1 MKIWLI
7 IAFLVVLA
15 LVFMN
20 GSGQPSKLIA
30 GPRGAQGAQGP
41 AGPAGAAA
49 SKQYAEASLADSNI
63 DLGIG
68 CLGDQAI
75 ALSSSLLPRE
85 ISTQEDFGAFSP
97 DDLLKNQNF
106 LDPSKSI
113 GINTV
118 SGSLRNGNQQ
128 VRSDPPNPQGRV
140 PFNQTTITPNLM
152 QPFFEIG
159 CN

>member
-1 MKIWLI
+1 MKIWLL
-7 IAFLVVLA
+7 IAFIVVLM
-15 LVFMN
+15 LVFLN
-20 GSGQPSKLIA
+20 GSGQPSPAPKKRA
-30 GPRGAQGAQGP
+30 AVSPPVSAQP
-41 AGPAGAAA
+41 
-49 SKQYAEASLADSNI
+49 SRQYASADLKNADI

-68 CLGDQAI
+68 CLGDQAV
-75 ALSSSLLPRE
+75 ALSSALLPRE
-85 ISTQEDFGAFSP
+85 ISTQQDFGAFSP

-106 LDPSKSI
+106 LDPSQSI

-152 QPFFEIG
+152 QPYFEIG

>member
-1 MKIWLI
+1 MVTNCIRYYRDFGFDERVRPRCRPK
-7 IAFLVVLA
+7 
-15 LVFMN
+15 
-20 GSGQPSKLIA
+20 PSAPIN
-30 GPRGAQGAQGP
+30 PSGP
-41 AGPAGAAA
+41 ADTPSDYAPAD
-49 SKQYAEASLADSNI
+49 LDDTNI
-63 DLGIG
+63 DLGLG
-68 CLGDQAI
+68 CLGDQAV

-140 PFNQTTITPNLM
+140 YLSIRPRSLPTSCNLSSRLDATKHY
-152 QPFFEIG
+152 II
-159 CN
+159 

>member
-1 MKIWLI
+1 MNKIWLS
-7 IAFLVVLA
+7 IAFIVVLL

-20 GSGQPSKLIA
+20 GSGQSPKLVT
-30 GPRGAQGAQGP
+30 GPRGIAGP
-41 AGPAGAAA
+41 AGPAGPSAAPR
-49 SKQYAEASLADSNI
+49 KYADASLADSNI

-68 CLGDQAI
+68 CLGDQAV

-106 LDPSKSI
+106 LDPSQSI

-152 QPFFEIG
+152 QPYFEIG

>member
-1 MKIWLI
+1 MKIWLF
-7 IAFLVVLA
+7 IAFIVVLM

-20 GSGQPSKLIA
+20 GSGQP
-30 GPRGAQGAQGP
+30 
-41 AGPAGAAA
+41 A
-49 SKQYAEASLADSNI
+49 SKKKPTAVRPPVAAQPSQKYASANLENAGIN
-63 DLGIG
+63 LGIG
-68 CLGDQAI
+68 CLGDQAV
-75 ALSSSLLPRE
+75 ALSSALLPRE

>member
-1 MKIWLI
+1 MKIWLL
-7 IAFLVVLA
+7 IAFIVVLM

-20 GSGQPSKLIA
+20 GSGQPTSSKKKVVSA
-30 GPRGAQGAQGP
+30 VAPP
-41 AGPAGAAA
+41 TA
-49 SKQYAEASLADSNI
+49 SQASQQYASANLKNAGI

-68 CLGDQAI
+68 CLGDQAV
-75 ALSSSLLPRE
+75 ALSSALLPRE

-152 QPFFEIG
+152 QPYFEIG

>member
-1 MKIWLI
+1 MKIWLV
-7 IAFLVVLA
+7 IAFIVVLL
-15 LVFMN
+15 LVFVN
-20 GSGQPSKLIA
+20 GSGQPATVKIETREI
-30 GPRGAQGAQGP
+30 PGASRQPQGAP
-41 AGPAGAAA
+41 ADLDG
-49 SKQYAEASLADSNI
+49 SNI
-63 DLGIG
+63 NLGIG

-75 ALSSSLLPRE
+75 ALSSALLPRE

-152 QPFFEIG
+152 QPYFEIG

>member
-1 MKIWLI
+1 MKIWLL
-7 IAFLVVLA
+7 IAFIVVLM
-15 LVFMN
+15 LVFLN
-20 GSGQPSKLIA
+20 GSGQPVSAPKKQSA
-30 GPRGAQGAQGP
+30 KKVSSPQPTQ
-41 AGPAGAAA
+41 
-49 SKQYAEASLADSNI
+49 QYASADLKNADI

-68 CLGDQAI
+68 CLGDQAV
-75 ALSSSLLPRE
+75 ALSSALLPRE

>member
-1 MKIWLI
+1 MKIWLV
-7 IAFLVVLA
+7 IAFIVVLL
-15 LVFMN
+15 LVFVN
-20 GSGQPSKLIA
+20 GSGQPAIVKVETREI
-30 GPRGAQGAQGP
+30 PGAPIQSQRAP
-41 AGPAGAAA
+41 ADLDN
-49 SKQYAEASLADSNI
+49 SDIN
-63 DLGIG
+63 LGIG

-75 ALSSSLLPRE
+75 ALSSALLPRE

-106 LDPSKSI
+106 LDPSRSI

-152 QPFFEIG
+152 QPYFEIG

>member
-1 MKIWLI
+1 MNIWLLV
-7 IAFLVVLA
+7 AFVVVLL

-20 GSGQPSKLIA
+20 GSGQKSQNNNKDTPPVNPS
-30 GPRGAQGAQGP
+30 GP
-41 AGPAGAAA
+41 ADTPSDYAPANLDG
-49 SKQYAEASLADSNI
+49 SNI

-68 CLGDQAI
+68 CLGDQAV
-75 ALSSSLLPRE
+75 ALSSALLPRE

-106 LDPSKSI
+106 LDPSSSI

-152 QPFFEIG
+152 QPYFEIG

>member
-1 MKIWLI
+1 MKIWLLV
-7 IAFLVVLA
+7 AFIVVLM

-20 GSGQPSKLIA
+20 GSGQSDSKKTDDKKK
-30 GPRGAQGAQGP
+30 
-41 AGPAGAAA
+41 
-49 SKQYAEASLADSNI
+49 SSDSNSDYAPADLSGTDI

-68 CLGDQAI
+68 CLGDQAV
-75 ALSSSLLPRE
+75 ALSSALLPRE

-106 LDPSKSI
+106 LDPSQSI

-152 QPFFEIG
+152 QPYFEIG

>member
-1 MKIWLI
+1 MKIWLL
-7 IAFLVVLA
+7 IAFVVIAMLVL
-15 LVFMN
+15 MN
-20 GSGQPSKLIA
+20 GSGHVADQQPTSPINPS
-30 GPRGAQGAQGP
+30 GPSDTPSDYAP
-41 AGPAGAAA
+41 AD
-49 SKQYAEASLADSNI
+49 LDDTNI
-63 DLGIG
+63 DLGLG
-68 CLGDQAI
+68 CLGDQAV